1 MISGPSD
8 VNNILQLQNDL
19 SLSCSYKCHIFS
31 ASLYSKC
38 ATSDSCP
45 HYYRDII
52 AYVCGGSALLGLIVL
67 ISLYS
72 ANIGNRQRASSDL
85 LGRSF
90 ASSDRAQ
97 NETKLLCGLTNGIKH
112 S

>member
-1 MISGPSD
+1 

-19 SLSCSYKCHIFS
+19 LLSCNYKCHLFS

-52 AYVCGGSALLGLIVL
+52 AYVCGGSAVLGLIVL

-72 ANIGNRQRASSDL
+72 VNIGNRQRASSDL

-90 ASSDRAQ
+90 ASSGRAQ

>member
-1 MISGPSD
+1 

-19 SLSCSYKCHIFS
+19 SLSCNYKCYIFS

-38 ATSDSCP
+38 ATSNSCP
-45 HYYRDII
+45 YYYRDII
-52 AYVCGGSALLGLIVL
+52 AYVCGGSAVLGLIVL
-67 ISLYS
+67 ISLFS

-90 ASSDRAQ
+90 ASSDRVQ
-97 NETKLLCGLTNGIKH
+97 NEIKFLCDLTNGIKH

>member
-1 MISGPSD
+1 M
-8 VNNILQLQNDL
+8 QNDL
-19 SLSCSYKCHIFS
+19 SLSCNYKYHNVS

-52 AYVCGGSALLGLIVL
+52 AYVCGGSAVLGLIAL

-72 ANIGNRQRASSDL
+72 ANTGNRQRAGSDI

-90 ASSDRAQ
+90 VSTDRAQ
-97 NETKLLCGLTNGIKH
+97 NEIKLLCGLTNGIKH

>member
-1 MISGPSD
+1 MI
-8 VNNILQLQNDL
+8 
-19 SLSCSYKCHIFS
+19 CHSHAITNVIFFG
-31 ASLYSKC
+31 SLYSKC

-52 AYVCGGSALLGLIVL
+52 AYVCGGSAVLGLIVL
-67 ISLYS
+67 MSLYA
-72 ANIGNRQRASSDL
+72 ANIRNRQRASSDL

-90 ASSDRAQ
+90 ASSDRPQ
-97 NETKLLCGLTNGIKH
+97 NEIKLLCGLTNGIKH